1 MSPCPTIHVHVSKS
15 FFFGHES
22 HQAGMFLIQKLE
34 RVCRPSALLTKVEFL
49 NNFLASLV
57 CWCVCVWCNC
67 KSCTRYGDMWNIECF
82 PAAAG
87 PCPFGTMELET
98 KRLEIR
104 TLLLLTKPVFLTK
117 LRLKQGARSTSLQ
130 VLQGNGWGTLTDLEP
145 TQFWSESKMAIS
157 DGK

>member
-34 RVCRPSALLTKVEFL
+34 RVCRPSALLPKVEFL
-49 NNFLASLV
+49 NNFLASLI
-57 CWCVCVWCNC
+57 CGCVCVCGGTVRAVPGMVICEILNV
-67 KSCTRYGDMWNIECF
+67 F

-87 PCPFGTMELET
+87 PCLVGTMELET

-104 TLLLLTKPVFLTK
+104 TLLLLTKP
-117 LRLKQGARSTSLQ
+117 
-130 VLQGNGWGTLTDLEP
+130 
-145 TQFWSESKMAIS
+145 
-157 DGK
+157 